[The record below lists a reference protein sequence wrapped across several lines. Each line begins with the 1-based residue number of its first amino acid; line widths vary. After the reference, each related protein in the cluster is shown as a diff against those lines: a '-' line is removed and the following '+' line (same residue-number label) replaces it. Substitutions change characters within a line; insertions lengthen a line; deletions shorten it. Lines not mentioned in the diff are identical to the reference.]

1 MIGMRID
8 QVKGLF
14 FDKPAVIG
22 AMDRATHRVMER
34 FGLTTR
40 LIAQRSIRK
49 IGKSGKASL
58 PGQPPKG
65 RTGLLRQHIYAGY
78 DPQMKSAI
86 IGAALFVKSSWA
98 QSTLEH
104 GGVIRQKNRR
114 RRVRKIG
121 DVGEISL
128 YEGKDYRTTK
138 VVVGIGGEQRVT
150 YTRLATQ
157 AQADRANRLN
167 ELIYGPAEIV
177 AKIAPRPY
185 MAPAFAKAKEK
196 LPEFWE
202 NAISK
207 M

>member
-8 QVKGLF
+8 LVKGLF

-22 AMDRATHRVMER
+22 AMDRATVKVFNR
-34 FGLTTR
+34 FGASTR
-40 LIAQRSIRK
+40 LIARRSIRK
-49 IGKSGKASL
+49 VGKGDKASL
-58 PGQPPKG
+58 PGQPPKS
-65 RTGLLRQHIYAGY
+65 RIGLLREHIYYAY
-78 DPQMKSAI
+78 NPAEKSVV
-86 IGAALFVKSSWA
+86 IGAALFARSSWA
-98 QSTLEH
+98 QRTLEH

-121 DVGEISL
+121 DGGEISL